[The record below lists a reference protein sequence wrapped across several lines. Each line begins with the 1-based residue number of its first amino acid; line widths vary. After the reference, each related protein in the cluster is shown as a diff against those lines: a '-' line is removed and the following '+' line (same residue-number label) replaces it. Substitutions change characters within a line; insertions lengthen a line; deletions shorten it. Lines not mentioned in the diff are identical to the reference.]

1 MTRRRVWWG
10 GSALI
15 ALALCGAALLVPG
28 TDDSAPQALSA
39 QPVTRGDIEQ
49 WVMATGVLKPS
60 AQVNVGVQVNGQLKK
75 LYVKQGERVKTG
87 QLLAEIDPTLQ
98 QNDLRNAK
106 AELNSARAQKISAE
120 VLLKQYEKRLRREQ
134 KMARES
140 AGVPAQLEEA
150 EAQYYAQREQIKIS
164 QTQITQAEVNVETAE
179 ANLGYTRI
187 VAPIDGEVLGIIA
200 KEGQTLVSSDSAPT
214 LMVLGNLDVME
225 VHTRIS
231 ETDILKVQAGQP
243 LWSYVQA
250 DPDTRYDSTLD
261 YIQSIPEEALQQ
273 QADSSSSGGGQQQ
286 GAVYYSALFTLKN
299 PARRLK
305 TAMTAQV
312 FIRTALAKQV
322 LRLPLAAL
330 GKALAPD
337 RYQVSVI
344 KEGVPQVRDITVG
357 ISDRNLIEVKSG
369 LQEGELVA
377 LVPQEGAAS

>member
-1 MTRRRVWWG
+1 MTRRWVWWG
-10 GSALI
+10 GGALL
-15 ALALCGAALLVPG
+15 ALALGGAALTMPDAG
-28 TDDSAPQALSA
+28 HNAPQALTG

-75 LYVKQGERVKTG
+75 LYVKQGERVKSG

-98 QNDLRNAK
+98 QNDLRNAQ
-106 AELNSARAQKISAE
+106 AELNSARAQKTSAE
-120 VLLKQYEKRLRREQ
+120 ALLTQYEKRLRREQ
-134 KMARES
+134 KMARDGS
-140 AGVPAQLEEA
+140 GVPSQLEEA
-150 EAQYYAQREQIKIS
+150 QAQYAAQREQIKVS

-231 ETDILKVQAGQP
+231 ETDILKVRAGQP

-261 YIQSIPEEALQQ
+261 FIQSIPEDALQQ
-273 QADSSSSGGGQQQ
+273 QADGGNSGSGQQP
-286 GAVYYSALFTLKN
+286 GAVYYSALFTLNN
-299 PARRLK
+299 PARQLK
-305 TAMTAQV
+305 TSMTAQV
-312 FIRTALAKQV
+312 FIRTAQAKQV

-330 GKALAPD
+330 GKALARD
-337 RYQVSVI
+337 RYQVTVI
-344 KEGVPQVRDITVG
+344 KDGVPQVREITVG

-369 LQEGELVA
+369 LQEGEQVA
-377 LVPQEGAAS
+377 LAPQAGPAS